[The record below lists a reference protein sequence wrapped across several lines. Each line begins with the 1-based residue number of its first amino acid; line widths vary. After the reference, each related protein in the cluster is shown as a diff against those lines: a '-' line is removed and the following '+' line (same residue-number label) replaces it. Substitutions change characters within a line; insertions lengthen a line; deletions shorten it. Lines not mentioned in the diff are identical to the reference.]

1 MSSKRSNPN
10 IENLPS
16 PKKIKK
22 SRSLKRSNPNTEN
35 PSSSKRS
42 RNSLKLQNRL
52 PNIKYASSVVKI
64 SLHKLL
70 NEDFLHLPIQTSVEK
85 MSKIT
90 YEGSLLANLIVLYL
104 INTNQPIPRLD
115 QTFFR
120 RTLKAVTATNKRQL
134 NVPCDT
140 ADSTINF
147 CRDFLYIPCCPAGKE
162 WVDSRFVIYLS
173 IYSFSYFINKWT
185 NIL

>member
-1 MSSKRSNPN
+1 M
-10 IENLPS
+10 
-16 PKKIKK
+16 
-22 SRSLKRSNPNTEN
+22 
-35 PSSSKRS
+35 
-42 RNSLKLQNRL
+42 
-52 PNIKYASSVVKI
+52 YASSVVKI

-147 CRDFLYIPCCPAGKE
+147 CHDFLYIPCCPAGKE
-162 WVDSRFVIYLS
+162 WVDSSFVIYLS

>member
-52 PNIKYASSVVKI
+52 PNIKYVCIKCSKN
-64 SLHKLL
+64 KL
-70 NEDFLHLPIQTSVEK
+70 
-85 MSKIT
+85 
-90 YEGSLLANLIVLYL
+90 A
-104 INTNQPIPRLD
+104 
-115 QTFFR
+115 
-120 RTLKAVTATNKRQL
+120 
-134 NVPCDT
+134 
-140 ADSTINF
+140 
-147 CRDFLYIPCCPAGKE
+147 
-162 WVDSRFVIYLS
+162 
-173 IYSFSYFINKWT
+173 
-185 NIL
+185 